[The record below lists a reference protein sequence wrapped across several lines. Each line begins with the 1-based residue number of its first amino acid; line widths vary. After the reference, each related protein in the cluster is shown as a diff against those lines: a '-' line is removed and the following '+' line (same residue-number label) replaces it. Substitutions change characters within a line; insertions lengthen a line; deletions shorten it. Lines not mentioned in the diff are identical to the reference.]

1 MKKCLLIGLCMS
13 MLLVGCTKSNTAKTK
28 DAVSSNT
35 GDIANS
41 DSIKENVEEGIDKN
55 TNQEGKITDNNSG
68 NTNKTGDN
76 TESNKNHEYRVFYY
90 NGVLDKIY
98 YTTPNITGDIK
109 SDISILENMLKQE
122 VATDL
127 LYLDDSLKVNNVVEH
142 GDYISIDLSSSI
154 YNMLS
159 RFGGSSELGL
169 LHSIAYTYGY
179 NYGVNKVTITV
190 DNKPYMGGHVILEEG
205 DYITINLDNV
215 EPAKR

>member
-13 MLLVGCTKSNTAKTK
+13 MLLVGCTKSNTDKTK
-28 DAVSSNT
+28 DVVSSNT

-41 DSIKENVEEGIDKN
+41 DSIKENAEEGIDKN
-55 TNQEGKITDNNSG
+55 TNQEGKFTGNNSA
-68 NTNKTGDN
+68 NTNKTANN

-127 LYLDDSLKVNNVVEH
+127 LYLDDSLKVNSVVEH

-154 YNMLS
+154 YNM
-159 RFGGSSELGL
+159 
-169 LHSIAYTYGY
+169 
-179 NYGVNKVTITV
+179 
-190 DNKPYMGGHVILEEG
+190 
-205 DYITINLDNV
+205 
-215 EPAKR
+215 

>member
-1 MKKCLLIGLCMS
+1 MKKCLLIGLGMS
-13 MLLVGCTKSNTAKTK
+13 MLLVVCTKSNTDKTK
-28 DAVSSNT
+28 DVVSSNT

-41 DSIKENVEEGIDKN
+41 DSIKENAEEGIDKN
-55 TNQEGKITDNNSG
+55 TNQEGKFTGNNSA
-68 NTNKTGDN
+68 NTNKTANN
-76 TESNKNHEYRVFYY
+76 TESNKNHEYRIFYY

-127 LYLDDSLKVNNVVEH
+127 LYLDDSLKVNSVVEH

-159 RFGGSSELGL
+159 RVRGSSELGL

-179 NYGVNKVTITV
+179 NYGVSKVTITV

-215 EPAKR
+215 EPANR